1 MARRNRTSVLKRER
15 EKNKRQR
22 EMRKAEKAAL
32 KRQRRE
38 QHTATEPEV
47 VSLDELREQE
57 AMAEQTD
64 KEEESP
70 SS

>member
-15 EKNKRQR
+15 EKKKRQR

-38 QHTATEPEV
+38 QHITSEPEV
-47 VSLDELREQE
+47 VSLDDLHDQEVKAGQTNEEQE
-57 AMAEQTD
+57 SS
-64 KEEESP
+64 SP
-70 SS
+70 